1 VSHTPSIVT
10 PVSPIEAMY
19 AIESMGREREL
30 ARLLDTEL
38 PRLREQ
44 LIQAHPLEPI
54 SFEQHLI
61 RRGQDYALQ
70 LEVARQGQQEHIE
83 IALNVS
89 ASAFMVEY
97 KGKNYSL
104 ITAKSICNLIDQL
117 LGQDWPTHP
126 PRSTMGVKV
135 QNKNQLST

>member
-1 VSHTPSIVT
+1 VNDTPSQAT
-10 PVSPIEAMY
+10 PVSQIEAMY
-19 AIESMGREREL
+19 AIESMGRDREL
-30 ARLLDTEL
+30 AQLLETEL
-38 PRLREQ
+38 PLLREK
-44 LIQAHPLEPI
+44 LIREHPLESI
-54 SFEQHLI
+54 SFEQQMI

-70 LEVARQGQQEHIE
+70 LEVARQGRQDRLE

-117 LGQDWPTHP
+117 LNQDKPMQP
-126 PRSTMGVKV
+126 PSSAMGVRLE
-135 QNKNQLST
+135 NKNQLST